1 MAQASIQAVAREAGV
16 SVSTV
21 SRTFAKPDLV
31 LPETR
36 ERVMTAAEK
45 LNYRISRSAA
55 ALKSGQSFRIA
66 LLFSESIITWFNSR
80 IYAGLDSVFHPAGY
94 DISVFS
100 MTSADERRKFFT
112 DLPVLRNADAVVVS
126 SFNIEPDEARK
137 LKAMNVPIVGINI
150 PSNDGFDAGV
160 SIDDHAAEHIAVDH
174 LVALGHQRIAYIG
187 YDEMDDRSALRYSA
201 SARLQGF
208 MDDCNSYPGVTPM
221 PLSLDHAGDPAN
233 AVLNCIISASCVLA
247 HLRFEAHMEVSKPS
261 DILIVPVSLFGELCA
276 QNVHVRCFAY
286 ELATRR
292 FSSVVAVM
300 EQTLFSRLDKRL
312 AGFLLSACRETGC
325 PEVRMTQ
332 EELAARVNSVRET
345 VGRMLKRFAADGI
358 IRIRRGSL
366 LVLDMEKLENT
377 AV

>member
-1 MAQASIQAVAREAGV
+1 M
-16 SVSTV
+16 

-36 ERVMTAAEK
+36 ERVMAAAEK

-100 MTSADERRKFFT
+100 MTSADERRRFFT

-208 MDDCNSYPGVTPM
+208 MDACNSYPCVTPM
-221 PLSLDHAGDPAN
+221 PLSSITP
-233 AVLNCIISASCVLA
+233 
-247 HLRFEAHMEVSKPS
+247 
-261 DILIVPVSLFGELCA
+261 
-276 QNVHVRCFAY
+276 
-286 ELATRR
+286 ATRPTQCSTA
-292 FSSVVAVM
+292 SSPPRPRLPRYACAM
-300 EQTLFSRLDKRL
+300 MSSPSRH
-312 AGFLLSACRETGC
+312 C
-325 PEVRMTQ
+325 
-332 EELAARVNSVRET
+332 SVC
-345 VGRMLKRFAADGI
+345 A
-358 IRIRRGSL
+358 
-366 LVLDMEKLENT
+366 NT
-377 AV
+377 AVVSRRIFP

>member
-1 MAQASIQAVAREAGV
+1 MARASIQAVAREAGV

-233 AVLNCIISASCVLA
+233 AVLNCIISASPAPSAVCLCDDELA
-247 HLRFEAHMEVSKPS
+247 IPALFRLRQYGRRIPQDLSLIGFDDNLYASSLGLTTLHQDPYAMGAKAAQKTLALIASDGKHPSAAAEPRFETPQVQLM
-261 DILIVPVSLFGELCA
+261 L
-276 QNVHVRCFAY
+276 
-286 ELATRR
+286 
-292 FSSVVAVM
+292 
-300 EQTLFSRLDKRL
+300 
-312 AGFLLSACRETGC
+312 RET
-325 PEVRMTQ
+325 
-332 EELAARVNSVRET
+332 
-345 VGRMLKRFAADGI
+345 
-358 IRIRRGSL
+358 
-366 LVLDMEKLENT
+366 T
-377 AV
+377 APYIDPNA